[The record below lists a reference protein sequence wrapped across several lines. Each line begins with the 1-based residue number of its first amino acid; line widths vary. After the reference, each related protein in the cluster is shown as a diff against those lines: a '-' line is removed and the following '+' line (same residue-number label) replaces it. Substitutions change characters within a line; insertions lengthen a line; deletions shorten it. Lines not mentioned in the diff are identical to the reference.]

1 MTKKISK
8 PKKSKPST
16 NSDMSL
22 TKRILWWIL
31 RGVLVYVV
39 ITFLWVLTFRYFN
52 PPFTYLMIQRRLVEG
67 TRVNQKWVDIEK
79 ASPHLVIA
87 AIASEDQKFFDHNGF
102 DMESIKKA
110 FEKNQKGKKIRGAS
124 TISQQVAKNVFLWPG
139 RNWIRKGFE
148 VYFTVLVELLWS
160 KKRILEIYINVA
172 ETGKGMYGVGAA
184 SKYYFNKNVG
194 DVSKENAALLIAC
207 FPNPIK
213 YTPKNRTGY
222 LMKKSAWIQKQMY
235 NLGGKRFLKKHGIY
249 DE

>member
-1 MTKKISK
+1 MTKKITK
-8 PKKSKPST
+8 PKVVKSAKKSEV
-16 NSDMSL
+16 SL
-22 TKRILWWIL
+22 TKKITWWIL
-31 RGVLVYVV
+31 KGILVYVI
-39 ITFLWVLTFRYFN
+39 ITFLWVLTFRFFN
-52 PPFTYLMIQRRLVEG
+52 PPFTYLMIQRRLDEG
-67 TRVNQKWVDIEK
+67 TRVNQKWIDIER

-172 ETGKGMYGVGAA
+172 ETGRGMYGVGAA
-184 SKYYFNKNVG
+184 TKLYFNKNANELG
-194 DVSKENAALLIAC
+194 KENAALLIAC
-207 FPNPIK
+207 LPNPIK
-213 YTPKNRTGY
+213 FTPRNKTMY
-222 LMKKSAWIQKQMY
+222 LMKKSIWIQKQMY